1 MTKIKQQRYHHELLS
16 IALIGNLWQN
26 THTTKLKAVKPS
38 RHSLA
43 IFTLTV
49 SDNSATGVNIYRH
62 YKIRTVS
69 PVMAG

>member
-43 IFTLTV
+43 ILRLLLAITV
-49 SDNSATGVNIYRH
+49 PQV
-62 YKIRTVS
+62 
-69 PVMAG
+69 